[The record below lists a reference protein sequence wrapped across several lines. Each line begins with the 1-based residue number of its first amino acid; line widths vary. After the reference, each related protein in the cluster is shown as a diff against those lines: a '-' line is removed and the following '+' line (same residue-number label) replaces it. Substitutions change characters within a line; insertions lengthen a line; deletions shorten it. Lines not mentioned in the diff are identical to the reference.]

1 MNAPAYGLWPLVV
14 LNAGVFIIF
23 AFSFTHPR
31 TARDW
36 RSFGAFS
43 AFLVALFTEMYGV
56 PLTIYLLSGWLQS
69 RFPGLNVLT
78 HNAGHLPEV
87 LLGWKGDPHLSP
99 LHLLSYVLI
108 GGGFLLLAAAW
119 EVLYKAQR
127 DHDLAMTGPYAR
139 IRHPQYVGFVLIMLG
154 FLAQWPTLLTLLMFP
169 VLVTMYVK
177 LARREEREALQEFG
191 PRYAVYAAMTPAF
204 IPRLRRGHAPPT
216 NGHEWDDGRE
226 SENHRINDDGAQSS
240 RPLSTRR

>member
-1 MNAPAYGLWPLVV
+1 MNDSAYGLWPLVV
-14 LNAGVFIIF
+14 LNAGIFIIF

-43 AFLVALFTEMYGV
+43 AFLVALFTEMYGF

-69 RFPGLNVLT
+69 RFPGLNVFT
-78 HNAGHLPEV
+78 HNAGHLPEL

-108 GGGFLLLAAAW
+108 GGGFVLLAAAW
-119 EVLYKAQR
+119 EVLYRAQR
-127 DHDLAMTGPYAR
+127 AHELATTGPYSR
-139 IRHPQYVGFVLIMLG
+139 VRHPQYVGFVLIMLG
-154 FLAQWPTLLTLLMFP
+154 FLMQWPTLLTLLMFP

-177 LARREEREALQEFG
+177 LAKREEREARQEFG
-191 PRYAVYAAMTPAF
+191 PRYSVYAAATPAF
-204 IPRLRRGHAPPT
+204 VPRLGPAPSA
-216 NGHEWDDGRE
+216 DGRE
-226 SENHRINDDGAQSS
+226 RDDDRALENHVGNDHRAKSG
-240 RPLSTRR
+240 RTLSTHR